1 MEISS
6 DKTSGSVSI
15 DTTTKAEINTT
26 VGNDN
31 ASLNAGAS
39 VKTGTEISAE
49 GGLKDNNV
57 YVGVDYSDTTEGH
70 MTINANVNKEGFG
83 SNTTVDAY
91 AKTGTEGNANISVG
105 QNGVEASVGG
115 SIGNSVG
122 VDVEQT
128 VNLREA
134 SATVGAG
141 VSIGEHFEAGGGGE
155 ATFKDG
161 KATIGVSGEVAAIVG
176 LDVDVSVTVDT
187 KQINKDVNTIIDNAP
202 KIANKTHEKA
212 NIIAN
217 ETQEKAN
224 RIANKT
230 HEKANIIA
238 NETQEKANR
247 IANKT
252 QQVTNTVSNQ
262 TQQVT
267 NTVSNQTQQVT
278 NTVSNQTQQVTN
290 QITKVGKDM
299 NKGIKKIFKF

>member
-70 MTINANVNKEGFG
+70 MTINADVNKEGFG

-115 SIGNSVG
+115 SIGNAVG

-141 VSIGEHFEAGGGGE
+141 VSVGEHFEAGGGGE

-187 KQINKDVNTIIDNAP
+187 KQINKDVNTVIDNAP
-202 KIANKTHEKA
+202 K
-212 NIIAN
+212 IAN

-247 IANKT
+247 
-252 QQVTNTVSNQ
+252 
-262 TQQVT
+262 
-267 NTVSNQTQQVT
+267 VSNQTQQVT